1 MGLYIIAISKGTW
14 HNDQAKLE
22 HLHYN
27 YFVGSFFF
35 FTKVKNTDD
44 VDTALVMLKLSL
56 STVIAGEFEL
66 GILKGIISIAY

>member
-1 MGLYIIAISKGTW
+1 M
-14 HNDQAKLE
+14 
-22 HLHYN
+22 
-27 YFVGSFFF
+27 GSFFF